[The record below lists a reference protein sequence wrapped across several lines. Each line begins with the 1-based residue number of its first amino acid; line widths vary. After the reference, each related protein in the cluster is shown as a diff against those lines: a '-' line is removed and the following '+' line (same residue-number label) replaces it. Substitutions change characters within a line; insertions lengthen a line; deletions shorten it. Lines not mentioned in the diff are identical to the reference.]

1 MGETLIQSA
10 AHKMSCRKGCGS
22 TCSTSEP
29 SSDGE
34 EHRSRFSSTDSIA
47 IPMQDVQVSTVPW
60 LPVNDQKSIECDNFR
75 WMVRS
80 DFARA
85 LKRNGLPLRRY
96 KVGKAKSCED
106 LWIQVVLGTCKL
118 KKFGYLAQSLPPKV
132 SSTLYRS
139 VRTVVVELSARIGGN
154 DRFLLLKH
162 QVQEEGAC
170 RYRLHVAPEIHM
182 FADEKPS
189 DALVRFA
196 VRELNLTERSWNQH
210 FVIED
215 RTTFKRWQESLSF
228 PGLLTLYDIS
238 KYRVN
243 IQDPHHSDLLC
254 FGLPEGNEF
263 KTTTENSMDKY
274 HSVFTWVSRKDFEK
288 HPLYEQC
295 ESLQLGT
302 LADVDELFCA
312 HSPTKSKHK
321 DVRCVSGVHKRK
333 RTRHKIRAISQCF
346 VLLAHMLICSV
357 PPK

>member
-1 MGETLIQSA
+1 MG
-10 AHKMSCRKGCGS
+10 
-22 TCSTSEP
+22 
-29 SSDGE
+29 
-34 EHRSRFSSTDSIA
+34 
-47 IPMQDVQVSTVPW
+47 
-60 LPVNDQKSIECDNFR
+60 QKSIECDNFR

-106 LWIQVVLGTCKL
+106 LWIQVVLGTCRL

-215 RTTFKRWQESLSF
+215 CTTFKRWQESLSF

-274 HSVFTWVSRKDFEK
+274 HSVFTWVSRKDFENILFTNSVS
-288 HPLYEQC
+288 HC
-295 ESLQLGT
+295 SLVPWLMWMSCSVRTLPRKANTKMSDVYQVCTNENAHATKLGQFHN
-302 LADVDELFCA
+302 VLFCW
-312 HSPTKSKHK
+312 H
-321 DVRCVSGVHKRK
+321 
-333 RTRHKIRAISQCF
+333 
-346 VLLAHMLICSV
+346 IC
-357 PPK
+357 